1 MKRYL
6 SALIV
11 IAVIVIISFS
21 ALTPLNVYA
30 TKTSAHSHPIN
41 RVKRSTELVGANLR
55 AQVYSTNWAGYAVSA
70 PGVSNVVGTWIQPSV
85 SCASGGYVATWVG
98 IDGYSSSTVE
108 QTGTLVECISGV
120 AFYYAWYEFYPA
132 ALTTISS
139 ISVSPG
145 NVFTARVYPSGGS
158 DYTTVLTDVTTGAS
172 YTATASVSSAQD
184 NSAEWITEAPSS
196 SSGVLPLANFGTA
209 DFGPA
214 FNSAGS
220 SDSATI
226 GGTTGSINSF
236 GSAVEQIDMVN
247 SANKVICLTSALQS
261 DGQSFTDTFQSGTST
276 TTTTTTTTSSSS
288 TTTTHSSTTTS
299 SLTTTTT
306 TTTTTTSSTSTSQP
320 TLKVIVTSITGF
332 YYYVF
337 VSFTVTNTAT
347 GKGVSA
353 TASAVLTAP
362 NGAQSTGSLTTGSNG
377 RGEFEI
383 LALQDGTYTMIITA
397 SASGYTSGST
407 TIQFILTG
415 PVHDRTVSR
424 TS

>member
-30 TKTSAHSHPIN
+30 TKASAHSHPID
-41 RVKRSTELVGANLR
+41 RVKRSTELIGANLQD
-55 AQVYSTNWAGYAVSA
+55 QVYSTNWAGYAVSA

-85 SCASGGYVATWVG
+85 NCASGGYFATWVG
-98 IDGYSSSTVE
+98 IDGYTSSTVE
-108 QTGTLVECISGV
+108 QTGTLVECLDGI

-145 NVFTARVYPSGGS
+145 NVFTASVYPSGGS

-172 YTATASVSSAQD
+172 YTATASVPSAQD

-196 SSGVLPLANFGTA
+196 NGGVLPLANFGTA

-247 SANKVICLTSALQS
+247 SANTVICLTSALQS

-276 TTTTTTTTSSSS
+276 TTTTTTTTPSTSTTTTQSS
-288 TTTTHSSTTTS
+288 TTTTS
-299 SLTTTTT
+299 TTTTT
-306 TTTTTTSSTSTSQP
+306 TTTTSTSTSQP
-320 TLKVIVTSITGF
+320 TLKVTVTSITGF

-337 VSFTVTNTAT
+337 VSFTVTNSAT

-362 NGAQSTGSLTTGSNG
+362 NGAQSTGSLKTGSNG
-377 RGEFEI
+377 KGEFEI
-383 LALQDGTYTMIITA
+383 LALQDGTYTMTITA

-407 TIQFILTG
+407 TFQFILTG